1 MFLFLIIVLR
11 LRQHHHHTLL
21 DTEMAQTAAISN
33 RVRYKPQYLMEK
45 PTPLQRDSLGIE
57 LAQILFEVAIRLET
71 SNMSYHS
78 LQNVG
83 AKLRIT
89 EQRTK

>member
-1 MFLFLIIVLR
+1 
-11 LRQHHHHTLL
+11 
-21 DTEMAQTAAISN
+21 MAQTATISN

-45 PTPLQRDSLGIE
+45 PTPWRDSLGIE